1 MIKIEGNI
9 FERLLSGNYS
19 LKLIDVEYT
28 ERNTDTEARNEDF
41 DKFSTGLMMQKT
53 YKCVF

>member
-41 DKFSTGLMMQKT
+41 DKFSTWFDDAEN
-53 YKCVF
+53 V